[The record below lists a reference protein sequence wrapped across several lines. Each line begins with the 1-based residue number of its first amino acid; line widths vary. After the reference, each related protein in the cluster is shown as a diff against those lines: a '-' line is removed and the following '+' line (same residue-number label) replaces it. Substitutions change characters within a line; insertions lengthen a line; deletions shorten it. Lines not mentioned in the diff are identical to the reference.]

1 MTKTIKYLKN
11 LSKRIDLT
19 VNIFETNFYGKTTY
33 QVEII
38 KIDKLGWVR
47 KVEFEVN
54 DKTVLKEVKQ
64 NICEA
69 LRLRQRRIKKLQNPI
84 K

>member
-19 VNIFETNFYGKTTY
+19 VNIFETTFYGKTTY